1 MIKEAA
7 GGDGGER
14 RYYLSAPYGLS
25 HTPGYTYDS
34 AAGIYQHTNTHTLTH
49 TEQTHSC
56 THTHTH
62 THRTCHTEPLQD
74 FDV

>member
-34 AAGIYQHTNTHTLTH
+34 AAGI
-49 TEQTHSC
+49 
-56 THTHTH
+56 
-62 THRTCHTEPLQD
+62 
-74 FDV
+74 